1 MKLKFVFYTDNVSV
15 EGEGVLRG
23 EWMVEGEE
31 GKYHRKQKPQLS
43 NEVVKVTGGHFV
55 VGKLRMS
62 GRDVSPRSHV
72 NVLPGSF

>member
-15 EGEGVLRG
+15 EGQGALRG

-31 GKYHRKQKPQLS
+31 GKCHRKRKPQLC

-55 VGKLRMS
+55 VEETE
-62 GRDVSPRSHV
+62 
-72 NVLPGSF
+72 NVREGCFPEKPC